1 MTDTS
6 APELAP
12 RRWARSLKPW
22 QTGTLVGVVGLA
34 VGVLTLVGQGVVPG
48 DWNHLVNSGAVWLLF
63 AFFAGSLVRSPGWAA
78 CAGLE
83 TLAGTLVGYYLAR
96 FVAYDMSPARGTLLF
111 WVVLA
116 LVGGPIFG
124 LAGSWWCDRHRLKQA
139 AGAAL
144 LGGVFLAEGADILIN
159 IQRMRVAGWVSIG
172 FGVVLPLLLG
182 RSLRGRLFGL
192 LALVPVSVVG
202 FAVYELAS
210 WLYLRI

>member
-1 MTDTS
+1 
-6 APELAP
+6 
-12 RRWARSLKPW
+12 
-22 QTGTLVGVVGLA
+22 VGVVGLA

-159 IQRMRVAGWVSIG
+159 MQRMRVSPCTNWPAGSTCGSESILSDARRWG
-172 FGVVLPLLLG
+172 K
-182 RSLRGRLFGL
+182 RLYTARVNS
-192 LALVPVSVVG
+192 ALTV
-202 FAVYELAS
+202 
-210 WLYLRI
+210 R